1 MIEEKQKKRP
11 AMARV
16 NTRITLEQQKYI
28 KNLAKGKNKTE
39 GEIFRAI
46 IDYFIKA
53 NQQDY

>member
-28 KNLAKGKNKTE
+28 KDLAKGKNKTE